1 MKKKNIILIIS
12 LLVVLAILAFI
23 FIYIDVNKEDTNI
36 INISISELEKKI
48 ENTDEFDFDKMQ
60 NIDAETASATFLID
74 SSKIKDIIGKSPIV
88 NTKSFMYVI
97 IKAENEDLQEVKM
110 ALESYGS
117 EYEKVWSTY
126 LPDQYELVKNRKIG
140 IKGNYVYMVIS
151 EDSDKIVELIK

>member
-1 MKKKNIILIIS
+1 MKKKSIILIIS
-12 LLVVLAILAFI
+12 LVVVLAIVAFI
-23 FIYIDVNKEDTNI
+23 YIYIDVNKEDTNV

-88 NTKSFMYVI
+88 NTKAFMYVI
-97 IKAENEDLQEVKM
+97 IKAENEDLQEIKM
-110 ALESYGS
+110 ALESHGT

-140 IKGNYVYMVIS
+140 IKGNYVYMIIS
-151 EDSDKIVELIK
+151 ENPDKIVELIK

>member
-12 LLVVLAILAFI
+12 LVVVLAIVAFI
-23 FIYIDVNKEDTNI
+23 YIYIDVNKEDTNV

-88 NTKSFMYVI
+88 NTKAFMYVI
-97 IKAENEDLQEVKM
+97 IKAENEDLQEIKM
-110 ALESYGS
+110 ALESHGT

-140 IKGNYVYMVIS
+140 IKGNYVYMIIS
-151 EDSDKIVELIK
+151 ENPDKIVELIK

>member
-12 LLVVLAILAFI
+12 LVVVLAIVAFI
-23 FIYIDVNKEDTNI
+23 YIYIDVNKEDTNV

-74 SSKIKDIIGKSPIV
+74 SSKIKAIIGKSPIV
-88 NTKSFMYVI
+88 NTKAFMYVI
-97 IKAENEDLQEVKM
+97 IKAENEDLQEIKM
-110 ALESYGS
+110 ALESHGT

-140 IKGNYVYMVIS
+140 IKGNYVYMIIS
-151 EDSDKIVELIK
+151 ENPDKIVDLIK

>member
-12 LLVVLAILAFI
+12 LVVVLAILAFI
-23 FIYIDVNKEDTNI
+23 FIYININKKETKV
-36 INISISELEKKI
+36 INIAISELEKKI

-88 NTKSFMYVI
+88 NTKAFMYVI

-140 IKGNYVYMVIS
+140 IKGNYVYMIIS
-151 EDSDKIVELIK
+151 ENPDKIVELIK

>member
-12 LLVVLAILAFI
+12 LVVVLAILAFI

-97 IKAENEDLQEVKM
+97 IKAENEDLQEIKM
-110 ALESYGS
+110 ALESYGT

-140 IKGNYVYMVIS
+140 IKGNYVYMIIS
-151 EDSDKIVELIK
+151 ENPDKIVELIK

>member
-12 LLVVLAILAFI
+12 LVLVLVIVAFV
-23 FIYIDVNKEDTNI
+23 FVYINTNKEKTEV

-60 NIDAETASATFLID
+60 NIDIETASATFLID

-88 NTKSFMYVI
+88 NTKAFMYVV
-97 IKAENEDLQEVKM
+97 IKAENENLQEIKM
-110 ALESYGS
+110 ALESYGT
-117 EYEKVWSTY
+117 EYENLWSTY

>member
-12 LLVVLAILAFI
+12 LVVVLAILVFI
-23 FIYIDVNKEDTNI
+23 FIYININKKETKA

-88 NTKSFMYVI
+88 NTKAFMYVI

>member
-12 LLVVLAILAFI
+12 LVVVLAIVA
-23 FIYIDVNKEDTNI
+23 FIYIYINVNKEDTNI

-88 NTKSFMYVI
+88 NTKAFMYVI
-97 IKAENEDLQEVKM
+97 IKTENEYLQEIKM
-110 ALESYGS
+110 ALESYGT

-140 IKGNYVYMVIS
+140 IKGNYVYMIIS
-151 EDSDKIVELIK
+151 ENPDKIVELIK

>member
-12 LLVVLAILAFI
+12 LVVVLAIVA
-23 FIYIDVNKEDTNI
+23 FIYIYIDDNKEDTNV

-88 NTKSFMYVI
+88 NTKAFMYVI
-97 IKAENEDLQEVKM
+97 IKAENEDLQEIKM
-110 ALESYGS
+110 ALESHGT

-140 IKGNYVYMVIS
+140 IKGNYVYMIIS
-151 EDSDKIVELIK
+151 ENPDKIVELIK

>member
-12 LLVVLAILAFI
+12 LVVVLAILAFI

-60 NIDAETASATFLID
+60 NIDGETASATFLID
-74 SSKIKDIIGKSPIV
+74 SSKIKDIIGKSPII
-88 NTKSFMYVI
+88 NTKAFMYVV
-97 IKAENEDLQEVKM
+97 IKAENENLQEIKM
-110 ALESYGS
+110 ALESHGT

-140 IKGNYVYMVIS
+140 IKGNYVYMIIS
-151 EDSDKIVELIK
+151 ENPDKIVELIK